1 MKKKEKTTLRKI
13 EYHKKES
20 LYLIVRGIEVG
31 IVSGLVSSLYR
42 FLLQNAESLLTK
54 ISEYAKESALNFVLW
69 FVALAVMGVIVARIV
84 KWEPMASGSGIPQ
97 VNGEIKGELSQN
109 WIKVTIAKLARRHY
123 RYFGRTVTGQRRP
136 QHTAWSYGQARVL
149 QKSPRRTKPANSE

>member
-54 ISEYAKESALNFVLW
+54 ISEYAKESTLNFVLW

-84 KWEPMASGSGIPQ
+84 KCLWTRTMAR
-97 VNGEIKGELSQN
+97 L
-109 WIKVTIAKLARRHY
+109 
-123 RYFGRTVTGQRRP
+123 
-136 QHTAWSYGQARVL
+136 
-149 QKSPRRTKPANSE
+149 